1 MKTISKRYKADAKKV
16 DPKKRY
22 DVDEAVKVLK
32 TLGTTK
38 FDQTVTIALDLNID
52 AKKSDQGIRG
62 SVALPHGIGKKKIVA
77 VFADGEEARVA
88 KESGASEIGMDDLA
102 AKIQGGWDAFDVA
115 IAVQRAMKVASKLG
129 KVLGPKGKMPNPKNG
144 TVVADGKL
152 DEMRNAVKEFA
163 AGRVEFRNDN
173 DGNLHAPIGKIS
185 FTEQALKEN
194 ILAFVDHIKGM
205 RPTSIKGFFIQGAS
219 ITGAMSPGLRLNL
232 GPM

>member
-1 MKTISKRYKADAKKV
+1 MKTMSKRMKADAKKV
-16 DPKKRY
+16 DAKKRY
-22 DVDEAVKVLK
+22 PIDEAVKILK

-38 FDQTVTIALDLNID
+38 FNQTVTIALKLNID

-62 SVALPHGIGKKKIVA
+62 SVALPHGIGKKKVVA
-77 VFADGEEARVA
+77 VFADGDEARVA
-88 KESGASEIGMDDLA
+88 KEAGATEIGMDDLA

-144 TVVADGKL
+144 TVVGDGKL
-152 DEMRNAVKEFA
+152 EEMRNAVREFA

-173 DGNLHAPIGKIS
+173 DGNLHAPVGKVS
-185 FTEQALKEN
+185 FSEKELREN

-205 RPTSIKGFFIQGAS
+205 RPTSVKGYFINGACV
-219 ITGAMSPGLRLNL
+219 TGAMSPGLRLDIAPL
-232 GPM
+232 

>member
-1 MKTISKRYKADAKKV
+1 MKTLSKRMKAAAKKV
-16 DPKKRY
+16 DEKKRY
-22 DVDEAVKVLK
+22 SIDEGVKILK
-32 TLGTTK
+32 GMATTK
-38 FDQTVTIALDLNID
+38 FDQTVTIALQLNID

-88 KESGASEIGMDDLA
+88 KEAGATEIGMDDLA
-102 AKIQGGWDAFDVA
+102 TKVQGGWDSFDVC

-144 TVVADGKL
+144 TVVGDGKL
-152 DEMRNAVKEFA
+152 EEMRNAVREFA
-163 AGRVEFRNDN
+163 AGRVEFRNDS
-173 DGNLHAPIGKIS
+173 DGNLHAPIGKMS
-185 FTEQALKEN
+185 FGEKELREN

-205 RPTSIKGFFIQGAS
+205 RPQSVKGYFIEGACV
-219 ITGAMSPGLRLNL
+219 TGAMSPGLRLDI